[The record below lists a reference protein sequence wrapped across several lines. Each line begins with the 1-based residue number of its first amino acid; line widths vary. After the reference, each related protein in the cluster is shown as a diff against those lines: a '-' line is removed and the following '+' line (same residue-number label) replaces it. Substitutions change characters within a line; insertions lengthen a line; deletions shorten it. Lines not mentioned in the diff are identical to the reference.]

1 MKLYNNLQTTRY
13 NSLQFSTTGSKN
25 QPLTEML
32 FSASMVNNL
41 RTTRYNTNPCSFQLQ
56 IVKSTCSRRII
67 SSEYEAPGSVL
78 RDSAGKSH
86 SDSPKN
92 GLPIPILSSMLST
105 LLGCARPSN
114 SLPLEVSWLVLE
126 AHRKILAL
134 SGLSDAQCLM
144 VPSAVIFSA
153 EYSAFSPLVNSKY
166 KLKSYPII

>member
-1 MKLYNNLQTTRY
+1 MKLYNNLQATRY
-13 NSLQFSTTGSKN
+13 KSSQFSTTCSKN
-25 QPLTEML
+25 QPVTEML
-32 FSASMVNNL
+32 FPASMVINL

-78 RDSAGKSH
+78 RESAGKSH

-92 GLPIPILSSMLST
+92 GLPIPLLSSRLST

-114 SLPLEVSWLVLE
+114 SLALVHLKEVSWLVLE

-134 SGLSDAQCLM
+134 SALSDAQCLT
-144 VPSAVIFSA
+144 VPFPAIFSA
-153 EYSAFSPLVNSKY
+153 EYSAFPS
-166 KLKSYPII
+166 